1 MENTMAGYENYTEV
15 VREIELEIER
25 KGIVLGIDW
34 TDDVRVR
41 ALAQEALDQSAVE
54 VKLAASSPID
64 HKLMAKVDLFGLAAI
79 MLKTMEE
86 CAGVGFECHGGPAW
100 KAFGK
105 ALWAEVELRKLQAA
119 IR

>member
-1 MENTMAGYENYTEV
+1 MAGFENYTADT
-15 VREIELEIER
+15 REIELEIER

-34 TDDVRVR
+34 TDEVQVS
-41 ALAQEALDQSAVE
+41 ALAKEALDHSAAEVE
-54 VKLAASSPID
+54 LAASSPID
-64 HKLMAKVDLFGLAAI
+64 RKLMAKVDLFGLAAI

-105 ALWAEVELRKLQAA
+105 ALWTEVELRKLPEG
-119 IR
+119 IPREV

>member
-1 MENTMAGYENYTEV
+1 MAGYENYTAA

-41 ALAQEALDQSAVE
+41 ALAQEALDQSAAE
-54 VKLAASSPID
+54 VKHAASSPID

-119 IR
+119 MR

>member
-1 MENTMAGYENYTEV
+1 MAGYENYTAA

-41 ALAQEALDQSAVE
+41 ALAQEALDQSAAE
-54 VKLAASSPID
+54 VKHAASSPID

-105 ALWAEVELRKLQAA
+105 ALWAEVELRKLPQGTPKAP
-119 IR
+119 